1 MGGGLVACG
10 SEATK
15 TCTLIGCQDEFDALV
30 RSANGFLPP
39 GMHRVEL
46 LVDGVT
52 FHRRIQ
58 SGDR

>member
-1 MGGGLVACG
+1 
-10 SEATK
+10 
-15 TCTLIGCQDEFDALV
+15 
-30 RSANGFLPP
+30 LPP

-58 SGDR
+58 SGHR